1 MCWEKNLL
9 GCHGVQF
16 ITSYHLSLFEKKKD
30 DLKRCI
36 TFALD
41 FVAIVMF
48 F

>member
-16 ITSYHLSLFEKKKD
+16 ITSYHLSLFEKRD
-30 DLKRCI
+30 DLKRGI

-41 FVAIVMF
+41 FVENVMF